1 MANDRVEATLLIAV
15 HNEEG
20 NLCPIVD
27 EIIGAFAGW
36 TYEILF
42 VDDGSTDGTAA
53 ELNRLKQSFP
63 FIRIVTHLERC
74 GKSTA
79 LVTGGRFANY
89 PWIATMD
96 GDGQDEPRDAVTM
109 LEVAARAE
117 QEGTAHFLCV
127 CGHRQNRKDTTIKRI
142 SSRIAN
148 SVRRSVLKDDT
159 PDTAC
164 GLKVFRREDFLTIP
178 HFTNMHRFF
187 PALFVRSGGRTVSVK
202 VNNRPR
208 QRGISKYG
216 FHNRLWVGIADM
228 FGVMWL
234 LRRPA
239 NPRVV
244 EKREP
249 HAG

>member
-1 MANDRVEATLLIAV
+1 MSDMTVEATLVIPV

-20 NLCPIVD
+20 NLSLIVN
-27 EIIGAFAGW
+27 EINGAFTGW

-42 VDDGSTDGTAA
+42 VDDGSTDGTA
-53 ELNRLKQSFP
+53 EEMKRLKERFP
-63 FIRIVTHLERC
+63 FVKIVTHSVRC

-96 GDGQDEPRDAVTM
+96 GDGQDDPRDAVTM

-117 QEGTAHFLCV
+117 KEGTDHFLCV
-127 CGHRQNRKDTTIKRI
+127 CGHRQNRKDTTVKRI

-148 SVRRSVLKDDT
+148 GVRRRVLKDDT

-216 FHNRLWVGIADM
+216 FHNRLWVGILDM
-228 FGVMWL
+228 CGVMWL
-234 LRRPA
+234 MRRPA
-239 NPRVV
+239 NPRVI
-244 EKREP
+244 EDGKLN
-249 HAG
+249 AG